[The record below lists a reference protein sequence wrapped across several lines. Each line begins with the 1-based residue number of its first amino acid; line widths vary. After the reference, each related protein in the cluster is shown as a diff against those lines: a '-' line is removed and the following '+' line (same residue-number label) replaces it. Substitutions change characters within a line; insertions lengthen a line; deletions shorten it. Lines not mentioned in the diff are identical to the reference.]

1 VNLKAFVLVALV
13 VGVATVVAVRYWPGD
28 ERDIRKQ
35 IGQLETLGS
44 KEADEKPIES
54 LVRARKLAALFHDPC
69 TLQVESADFQGE
81 YGRQQIQER
90 IAMARGFY
98 TEAKVSVH
106 DLVLERAENNTARIR
121 CTLRVKGRGKSQ
133 PIADVQEL
141 AAGLRKKEGD
151 WLFTTVTLVEVLE
164 R

>member
-1 VNLKAFVLVALV
+1 VNLKTFVLVALV
-13 VGVATVVAVRYWPGD
+13 VGAATVVAMRYWPGD

-35 IGQLETLGS
+35 IGHLETLGS

-54 LVRARKLAALFHDPC
+54 LVRARQLAALFHDPC
-69 TLQVESADFQGE
+69 TLQVESVDFKGE

-106 DLVLERAENNTARIR
+106 DLVLEIPGNNTARIR

-141 AAGLRKKEGD
+141 EAGLRKREGD